1 MKIKKDKVQ
10 ILLDKNNNWMKQYFN
25 DFKLSKNLSKKFD
38 LKISYKIER
47 KKIDLLFIL
56 GFTRKIDP
64 EKLKN
69 YKYKFI
75 IHESN
80 LPKGRGFSPVK
91 NQILKK
97 IYKIKCCLIECVD
110 KIDGGDIYEYDNLI
124 IGKNDLYDDI
134 RLKQFKITIKLIEK
148 LLKKYPKI
156 KGEKQVGV
164 PTYYKRFDEMSDEI
178 DISKN
183 ISSLFDLLR
192 STDYNKHQNYFFL
205 NKKKYFIKIS
215 KTKI

>member
-1 MKIKKDKVQ
+1 MKIKKNKVQ
-10 ILLDKNNNWMKQYFN
+10 ILLDKNNDWMTKYFN

-56 GFTRKIDP
+56 GFTRKIDL

-69 YKYKFI
+69 YKNKFI
-75 IHESN
+75 IHESD
-80 LPKGRGFSPVK
+80 LPKGRGFSPIK

-124 IGKNDLYDDI
+124 IGKNDLYEDI

-164 PTYYKRFDEMSDEI
+164 PTYYKRFDERSDEI

-183 ISSLFDLLR
+183 IISLFDLLR